1 MSHNVAPDAPAYGTG
16 DASFQAAGGVEGITR
31 LVDDFYHVMDTLP
44 EARTIRDMHPAELS
58 ETRRKLAYF
67 LCGWLGGPRLFLEHY
82 GPINIPGVHRPYA
95 IGEAERDAWLL
106 CMQHAIARQPYADDF
121 KTYLLTQLR
130 VPAERIRLAQRPRE
144 EKGHV

>member
-1 MSHNVAPDAPAYGTG
+1 MNDSTAHAAPAYGTG
-16 DASFQAAGGVEGITR
+16 DTSFQAAGGVEGITR
-31 LVDDFYHVMDTLP
+31 LVDDFYHFMDTLP
-44 EARTIRDMHPAELS
+44 AARTIRDMHPAELT
-58 ETRRKLAYF
+58 ETRRKLTYF
-67 LCGWLGGPRLFLEHY
+67 LCGWLGGPRLFGQHY
-82 GPINIPGVHRPYA
+82 GPINIPGVHRPYP

-106 CMQHAIARQPYADDF
+106 CMQHAIAQQPYADDF